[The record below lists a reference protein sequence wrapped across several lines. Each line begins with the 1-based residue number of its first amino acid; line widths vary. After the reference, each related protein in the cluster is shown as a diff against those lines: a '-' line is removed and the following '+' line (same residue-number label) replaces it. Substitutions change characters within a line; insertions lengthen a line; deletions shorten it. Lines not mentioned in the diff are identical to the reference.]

1 MFALIQS
8 YLQSR
13 FARQPEAK
21 AVKLLLY
28 LAALSPSAPGRAI
41 ALHNASAGTRSSN
54 LSHFIRSAPARAQ
67 VKRDSFAHYFS
78 QQKEQN
84 EVTWTPTP
92 LEALLDVDQVIEAW
106 RLRGITIH
114 RARRARAAW
123 ACTSGRSRD
132 AIGVQI
138 GGVRCMPHAAFAAGL
153 IAVTTLY

>member
-1 MFALIQS
+1 MFAPIQS
-8 YLQSR
+8 NFQSG
-13 FARQPEAK
+13 FARQPDAK
-21 AVKLLLY
+21 AVKVSLY
-28 LAALSPSAPGRAI
+28 LAAMSPSPGRAI
-41 ALHNASAGTRSSN
+41 ALHTASAAREVATSATPIS
-54 LSHFIRSAPARAQ
+54 SAPARAQ

-132 AIGVQI
+132 AIDVQI
-138 GGVRCMPHAAFAAGL
+138 VESAGAACHPQPLQQG
-153 IAVTTLY
+153 